1 MCELFILSQIQLF
14 LEKSND
20 PNQLPYKKARS
31 TLDAVGL
38 LVHTIAKSLDGGSKV
53 NKAIFEDFSSALN
66 IIPRSLIL
74 DRLSSPGPP
83 TWIVLWLLFCF
94 TNRRQRICQNGRCS
108 SYVFNNVGVL
118 QGAVLSFFSIFLAYW
133 LPYVSSQKTAEVCEW
148 FCTW

>member
-53 NKAIFEDFSSALN
+53 NKAVFEDFSSALN
-66 IIPRSLIL
+66 IIPHSLTLDRTANLDSSVVTFLFHQQATTNMPKWSVIFLCVQQCGFSAGSRSLFFYFSCIL
-74 DRLSSPGPP
+74 TTLRLV
-83 TWIVLWLLFCF
+83 TVDC
-94 TNRRQRICQNGRCS
+94 
-108 SYVFNNVGVL
+108 
-118 QGAVLSFFSIFLAYW
+118 
-133 LPYVSSQKTAEVCEW
+133 
-148 FCTW
+148 